1 MRLTLYYIDSL
12 LPLHSPPPP
21 PYTMYMTLVHVR
33 HASPGP
39 LDVCKP
45 WRPCSSMDYPTKG
58 IVHVP
63 GLKML
68 SSKGVPLG
76 DNLMVIRFIVL
87 VQLGRM
93 ALLYPAKDNN
103 VMMWT
108 SLVDTSGFCPPLNV
122 MLLTIS
128 NVILYAL

>member
-1 MRLTLYYIDSL
+1 
-12 LPLHSPPPP
+12 
-21 PYTMYMTLVHVR
+21 
-33 HASPGP
+33 
-39 LDVCKP
+39 
-45 WRPCSSMDYPTKG
+45 
-58 IVHVP
+58 
-63 GLKML
+63 ML

-122 MLLTIS
+122 MLLTTILCHTLCTLNEIS
-128 NVILYAL
+128 VYLTVTILFHYKHIK